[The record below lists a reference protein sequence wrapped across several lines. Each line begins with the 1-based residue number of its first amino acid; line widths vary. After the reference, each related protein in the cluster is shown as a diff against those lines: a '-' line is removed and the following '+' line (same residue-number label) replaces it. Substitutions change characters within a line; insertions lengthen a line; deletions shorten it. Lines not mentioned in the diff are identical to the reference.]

1 MSVTILFNSKIKVV
15 RGSNLGQVGTPVPI
29 TKADDITRQKPKPTA
44 VGEWKIYEWGW
55 WSKA

>member
-44 VGEWKIYEWGW
+44 VGE
-55 WSKA
+55 